1 MMQDVRRVFE
11 IHTNA
16 GLARCPE
23 CSADL
28 SIDAG
33 HRVDAAINHM
43 LDHGWSLLHVGSEW
57 DRDQQGQ
64 SISHTIAILG
74 TLRDS

>member
-1 MMQDVRRVFE
+1 LRSTRIQATLGVR
-11 IHTNA
+11 
-16 GLARCPE
+16 
-23 CSADL
+23 SAAPIL

-57 DRDQQGQ
+57 DRDQQGK
-64 SISHTIAILG
+64 SISHTVAILG
-74 TLRDS
+74 TPRDS